1 MTRRA
6 LFACLPL
13 GLALSACQHAATP
26 AASDAT
32 TTPRVLL
39 LGEVHDSAVGPGPRA
54 GATTKVTLQRTHTF
68 RVQALE
74 SGPSP

>member
-39 LGEVHDSAVGPGPRA
+39 LGEVHDSAVGHAARA
-54 GATTKVTLQRTHTF
+54 
-68 RVQALE
+68 ALLRKE
-74 SGPSP
+74 LEAG